1 MTFNIWIDVCSML
14 ILLFLFLSYKIKNSL
29 SIYRDD
35 VLMYTIFFITSFV
48 SIDFFALLLDGR
60 AEPLLIYCLHS
71 LKYLFLYGY
80 LCFLL
85 VYTSIAVNQRIHGDN
100 IFKLFITPL
109 AVVAFLIIINYSYS
123 FIFYITEDG

>member
-1 MTFNIWIDVCSML
+1 MTFNIWMDVCSML
-14 ILLFLFLSYKIKNSL
+14 ILLFLFLSYKIKNSM

-35 VLMYTIFFITSFV
+35 VLMYTMFFITSFV
-48 SIDFFALLLDGR
+48 SIDFFTLLLDGR
-60 AEPLLIYCLHS
+60 AEPLLIYCLYS
-71 LKYLFLYGY
+71 LKYLLLYGY

-123 FIFYITEDG
+123 FIFYIT